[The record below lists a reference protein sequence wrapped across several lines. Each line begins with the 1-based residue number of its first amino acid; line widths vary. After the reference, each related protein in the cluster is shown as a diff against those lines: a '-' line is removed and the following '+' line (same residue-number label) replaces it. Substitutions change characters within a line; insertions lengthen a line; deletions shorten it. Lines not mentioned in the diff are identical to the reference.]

1 MSDSLWPYRLYVACQ
16 VHGIS
21 QARILEQVAISFS
34 RGSSWP
40 RDWTCVS
47 CTAGRILYPWAAWE
61 REEQKTLMRLSCDLW
76 VQRAGIQRAI
86 YLFCCC
92 WNIYVACT
100 LFVQL
105 GYRQLFN
112 VVITSS
118 NTLFSTGRL
127 TWHSH
132 RMAQDQRSYHSVNR
146 SLCVSLG
153 LSVSLRVSPCLF
165 MSLQVSLS
173 PSLCPSP
180 SVEYRST
187 RFIMPHFFSE
197 HLPLKLQQV
206 GCGIGWPL
214 ELHRPPGDPTG
225 GCRAHHPHPLFVQTP
240 VRPSQRLRQYLRLP
254 GRGDQMNRSS
264 TIWWSFICNSPFFDV
279 KLSLRYIRHLLFAF
293 IEIKLEKIKFYW
305 KKFSFLL
312 LYYVLYH
319 IFSKISSHAKGNNKT
334 PAKII
339 F

>member
-146 SLCVSLG
+146 SLCVSLCLWQVKG
-153 LSVSLRVSPCLF
+153 NRVSNKPEA
-165 MSLQVSLS
+165 SLGKILS
-173 PSLCPSP
+173 NFKAHGRTKQERETLKFYIISNKLWSPKVFFFEQSIKMKTIPISLC
-180 SVEYRST
+180 
-187 RFIMPHFFSE
+187 
-197 HLPLKLQQV
+197 
-206 GCGIGWPL
+206 
-214 ELHRPPGDPTG
+214 
-225 GCRAHHPHPLFVQTP
+225 QTDWIIF
-240 VRPSQRLRQYLRLP
+240 LCY
-254 GRGDQMNRSS
+254 
-264 TIWWSFICNSPFFDV
+264 
-279 KLSLRYIRHLLFAF
+279 
-293 IEIKLEKIKFYW
+293 LEKND
-305 KKFSFLL
+305 
-312 LYYVLYH
+312 
-319 IFSKISSHAKGNNKT
+319 SKITIVWRGHQRT
-334 PAKII
+334 HT
-339 F
+339 